1 MTQQT
6 ALITGPGSGLGLEFA
21 RQLAEQNWN
30 LILAGR
36 TEQKLTAASQELE
49 AVTSGW
55 IKTIPIDLSEAGA
68 AQALYTQ
75 VRDSGETVELLI
87 NNAGVGLFGEHTTLP
102 DAELSSMLTLNI
114 VNLTLLSQYFGA
126 EMKER
131 GHGYL
136 LNIASTAGF
145 QPVPLLSS
153 YAASKS
159 YVLNFTEALSKE
171 LEDHGVTVSCLCPG
185 HTESQFFDRAG
196 VAASEKGFFAP
207 RTRMNAEKVAR
218 VGLKT
223 VFAGKLTVIPGFR
236 NNALALSSRFGT
248 RSLTAFIS
256 KRLTANP

>member
-1 MTQQT
+1 MKHQT
-6 ALITGPGSGLGLEFA
+6 ALITGAGSGLGLEFA
-21 RQLAEQNWN
+21 RQLAAQDWN

-36 TEQKLTAASQELE
+36 TAQKLTAATQELE
-49 AVTSGW
+49 GVTSGW
-55 IKTIPIDLSEAGA
+55 VKSIQIDLSESGA
-68 AQALYTQ
+68 AQKLYSQ
-75 VRDSGETVELLI
+75 VCDSSEAIELLI

-102 DAELSSMLTLNI
+102 DADLSSMLTLNI

-126 EMKER
+126 DMKER

-145 QPVPLLSS
+145 QPVPLLSA

-171 LEDHGVTVSCLCPG
+171 LEDQGVKVSCLCPG
-185 HTESQFFDRAG
+185 HTESHFFERAG
-196 VAASEKGFFAP
+196 IVASEKGFFSP
-207 RTRMNAEKVAR
+207 RARMNPEQVAR

-236 NNALALSSRFGT
+236 NNALALANRFST
-248 RSLTAFIS
+248 RPLAALIS

>member
-68 AQALYTQ
+68 AEALYTQ

-102 DAELSSMLTLNI
+102 DEDTARFGGRGTLN
-114 VNLTLLSQYFGA
+114 
-126 EMKER
+126 
-131 GHGYL
+131 
-136 LNIASTAGF
+136 GF
-145 QPVPLLSS
+145 QL
-153 YAASKS
+153 
-159 YVLNFTEALSKE
+159 VL
-171 LEDHGVTVSCLCPG
+171 
-185 HTESQFFDRAG
+185 
-196 VAASEKGFFAP
+196 EKMIS
-207 RTRMNAEKVAR
+207 RT
-218 VGLKT
+218 
-223 VFAGKLTVIPGFR
+223 
-236 NNALALSSRFGT
+236 
-248 RSLTAFIS
+248 
-256 KRLTANP
+256 